1 MHAIM
6 NQLQAMRVFARVV
19 DLASFSLA
27 ARQLGMSA
35 AAVTRSVGMLEAHL
49 NIRLLNRT
57 TRSLS
62 LTEAG
67 KEYLDG
73 CRTIIDKLDEMESN
87 LVQATRDPRGTLR
100 IASSMSFAS
109 AGLGALLAAYRA
121 LHPRVNFDV
130 TTSGTHIDMVEGGY
144 DVCFSDDRRLASS
157 TLVSRALTTTTE
169 LVVASPVYLARNGTP
184 RDPGALCEHSLL
196 TVSDGSSRTWEF
208 SDADG
213 NYRVYVGGALTSTD
227 SGMVRIAALH
237 HMGIAQLPL
246 PLVARDIEQRTLV
259 PVLDQYAFNG
269 GPRCVSI
276 LYPGRNYLSM
286 KVRSFIDF
294 TVGQYRAQEHPA
306 PLLAVA

>member
-1 MHAIM
+1 M

-121 LHPRVNFDV
+121 LYPRVNFDV

-184 RDPGALCEHSLL
+184 RDPGELCEHSLL

-227 SGMVRIAALH
+227 SGMVRIAALN

-246 PLVARDIEQRTLV
+246 PLVVRDIEQRTLV
-259 PVLDQYAFNG
+259 PVLEQYAFNG
-269 GPRCVSI
+269 GPRSVSI

>member
-1 MHAIM
+1 M
-6 NQLQAMRVFARVV
+6 NQLQAMRVFTRVV
-19 DLASFSLA
+19 DLASFNLA

-49 NIRLLNRT
+49 NMRLLNRT

-73 CRTIIDKLDEMESN
+73 CRTIIEKLDEMESN

-100 IASSMSFAS
+100 IAASMSFAS
-109 AGLGALLAAYRA
+109 SGLGTLLAAYRA
-121 LHPRVNFDV
+121 LHPRVGFDI
-130 TTSGTHIDMVEGGY
+130 TTFDTHIDMVEGGY
-144 DVCFSDDRRLASS
+144 DVCFSDDRRLANS
-157 TLVSRALTTTTE
+157 TLVSRALTTISE
-169 LVVASPVYLARNGTP
+169 LTVASPVYLARHGTP
-184 RDPGALCEHSLL
+184 PDPGALGEHSLL

-208 SDADG
+208 ADADG
-213 NYRVYVGGALTSTD
+213 TYRVYTGSALTSTG
-227 SGMVRIAALH
+227 SGMVRIAALN

-246 PLVARDIEQRTLV
+246 PLVIEDIEHGALV
-259 PVLDQYAFNG
+259 PVLEQYEVNG
-269 GPRCVSI
+269 GPRRVSI

-294 TVGQYRAQEHPA
+294 AVGQYRMPDRAA